1 MDNEIKRK
9 IYEAYCD
16 KSRKLED
23 ISQEFGY
30 DKTYIGIVAKSMG
43 APPRQVRAK
52 RGGAKHCPKC
62 HREIKVKGAKFCCF
76 CGSDIRSE
84 RDVLIERIDRARECI
99 SLLPENARD
108 EVQKLFVDIVAE
120 LNNKKKER

>member
-1 MDNEIKRK
+1 MNEETKRK

-43 APPRQVRAK
+43 APPRLVRAK
-52 RGGAKHCPKC
+52 RGGTKHCPKC
-62 HREIKVKGAKFCCF
+62 RREIKVKGAKFCCY
-76 CGSDIRSE
+76 CGSDMRTE
-84 RDVLIERIDRARECI
+84 KELLIERIDRARECI
-99 SLLPENARD
+99 SLLPKSARD
-108 EVQKLFVDIVAE
+108 EVQKLFVDIVTE
-120 LNNKKKER
+120 LTK